1 MLMHEPGTLS
11 RGEDGHI
18 CIKAEDENYFIPAED
33 IRPLLLAGKATPV
46 LATRRVPCGGGLDV
60 IEGYAVIGSGG
71 RSVFIY
77 SRAGHFLTPMVN
89 FLRVSRG
96 EAQSAPLFPL
106 IPGDAGAGP

>member
-1 MLMHEPGTLS
+1 MHEPGTLS
-11 RGEDGHI
+11 RGEDGNI
-18 CIKAEDENYFIPAED
+18 CIKAEDEHYFIPAGD
-33 IRPLLLAGKATPV
+33 VRPLLLAGKATPV
-46 LATRRVPCGGGLDV
+46 LATRRVPRGGGLEI

-71 RSVFIY
+71 RSVLIY

-89 FLRVSRG
+89 FLRVARG